1 MAFLQFID
9 SQNRS
14 REAASMM
21 RATAICFRRAP
32 AFVGWFLPQ
41 ASDPHRLKSKFAGAP
56 VPVSL

>member
-1 MAFLQFID
+1 
-9 SQNRS
+9 
-14 REAASMM
+14 MM
-21 RATAICFRRAP
+21 RAIAICLRRAP